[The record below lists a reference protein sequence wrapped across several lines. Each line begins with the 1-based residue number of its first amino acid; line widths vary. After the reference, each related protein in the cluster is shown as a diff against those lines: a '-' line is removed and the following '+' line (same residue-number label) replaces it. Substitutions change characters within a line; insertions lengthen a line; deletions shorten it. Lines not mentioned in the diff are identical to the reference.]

1 MTYLS
6 EDPTLLAGG
15 LLLVACGFVVAL
27 RVTQQGKYLVRALIA
42 AALAAVVVVVEWAW
56 VTDNERIEQVVYGL
70 RQAVANSDV
79 EGVLNHLTP
88 DVLYSRG
95 DTAMEGDATR
105 EFIRANLGHA
115 RFEIVQISGLET
127 DVGEQSRRGTAT
139 FRVFAKGTMDS
150 SMPFGT
156 ASSAWSLGLQETGP
170 GVWKVNRITPMQI
183 PSEALPVPNGLRN
196 SRPSATRPDD
206 DGSRARRKGN
216 RGGGH
221 PVDPRFFNRENADA
235 PGAQQ

>member
-15 LLLVACGFVVAL
+15 LLLVAGGFVVAL
-27 RVTQQGKYLVRALIA
+27 RVTQQGKYLIRAVIA
-42 AALAAVVVVVEWAW
+42 AALAAVGVVVEWAW

-79 EGVLNHLTP
+79 EGVLDRLTP

-95 DTAMEGDATR
+95 DTALEGDATR
-105 EFIRANLGHA
+105 ELIRANLGHA

-127 DVGEQSRRGTAT
+127 DVGEQSRRGKAE

-150 SMPFGT
+150 SLSFGT

-170 GVWKVNRITPMQI
+170 GVWKVNRITPMQV
-183 PSEALPVPNGLRN
+183 PSEALPVPNGQRG
-196 SRPSATRPDD
+196 SRPSVIRPEDE
-206 DGSRARRKGN
+206 GSRARRKGN
-216 RGGGH
+216 RASGH
-221 PVDPRFFNRENADA
+221 PVDPRFFNRENTEPPAA
-235 PGAQQ
+235 PQ